1 MEIFN
6 TLTGRKERFCPRDP
20 GRVGMYVC
28 GPTTYNFIH
37 LGNARALVVFDTIR
51 RYFLHKGYRVLY
63 VQNFTDVDDKIINR
77 AREEGMDPHIL
88 AAKYVDEY
96 FVDADALNVRR
107 ADVHPKVS
115 DHIPEIIALIEAII
129 GRGLAY
135 EAGGDVY
142 FAVRRFDGYGR
153 LSKRSLDDLQAG
165 ARVEVGE
172 QKKDPLDF
180 ALWKAAKPGEPW
192 WESPWGRGRP
202 GWHIECSA
210 MAAKYL
216 GTGFDIHGGGADLIF
231 PHHENEI
238 AQSEGATGVPFARY
252 WIHNGFIT
260 IREEKMSKSLGN
272 VFLVRELTRLYPPE
286 ALRLFLLSN
295 HYRNPL
301 DYDPEAMEAGV
312 RAVSRLKTCLGL
324 LRESLDRPAPAPDG
338 DGGGENRLETVLEEL
353 QGRFEAA
360 MDDDFNTALAQA
372 VLFDLTS
379 EVNTYLHQNERPD
392 RETLQKARDL
402 FDAFNR
408 VLGIFPENNGRIV
421 LEAGTV
427 GGDLSQGL
435 LELLIALRRDARRN
449 KDFATADRIRDG
461 LRELGVALEDT
472 PQGVRWKFSGRWSVV
487 GGRWP
492 VVRGG
497 PD

>member
-1 MEIFN
+1 LQIFN
-6 TLTGRKERFCPRDP
+6 TLTGRKETFCPRDP
-20 GRVGMYVC
+20 GRVGIYVC

-51 RYFLHKGYRVLY
+51 RYFLYKGYRVLY
-63 VQNFTDVDDKIINR
+63 IQNFTDVDDKIINR
-77 AREEGMDPHIL
+77 SREEGIDPQTL

-115 DHIPEIIALIEAII
+115 DHIPEIIALITTII
-129 GRGLAY
+129 DRGLAY
-135 EAGGDVY
+135 VAGGDVY
-142 FAVRRFDGYGR
+142 FAVRKFGGYGR
-153 LSKRSLDDLQAG
+153 LSKRSLDDLLAG

-172 QKKDPLDF
+172 QKRDPLDF

-210 MAAKYL
+210 MALKYL

-238 AQSEGATGVPFARY
+238 AQSEGATGEPFARY

-301 DYDPEAMEAGV
+301 DYDPEAMEASV
-312 RAVSRLKTCLGL
+312 RAVNRLKTCLGL
-324 LRESLDRPAPAPDG
+324 LRESLDRPAPDG
-338 DGGGENRLETVLEEL
+338 DGGGENRLEAVLEAL

-372 VLFDLTS
+372 VMFDLTH
-379 EVNTYLHQNERPD
+379 EVNTYLHQNDRPS
-392 RETLQKARDL
+392 RGALQKALDL

-408 VLGIFPENNGRIV
+408 VLGIFPEHKGRIV
-421 LEAGTV
+421 LEAGAV

-435 LELLIALRRDARRN
+435 LDLLIALRQDARRN

-461 LRELGVALEDT
+461 LRALGILLEDT
-472 PQGVRWKFSGRWSVV
+472 PQGVRWKISGR
-487 GGRWP
+487 
-492 VVRGG
+492 
-497 PD
+497 